1 MHKHLLLR
9 LILILALLAAAVPL
23 SLGAAARPEQVGPQ
37 AAFNQLQA
45 RSNSALTVNWD
56 ARSARSVPNFLSG
69 LDPAARLPYRP
80 TAAELGNPIA
90 IARGFL
96 DENRALFNLR
106 SVAED
111 LQLLRNETDKQ
122 LGWSHVRLS
131 QVYQGVPVF
140 GYQLI
145 VHLDA
150 QNQVVTVNGHF
161 RPGLELDTT
170 PKVNQADAEHL
181 ALDDLLNGQL
191 EPDQRSRVKAT
202 ILRDATQLMIYV
214 DRNDQPRLT
223 WYVTIMTDSP
233 LGQWC
238 YFVNARRAQVV
249 HQFDS
254 LTRDKR
260 RMTYSADNSTD
271 IPGRMLIDEGERS
284 KDAIAQAA
292 HDGAGKVY
300 DYYFNTFQRD
310 GLDDQGSPLVSTVHY
325 GSDPDDAENAAWIG
339 KAQQMI
345 YGDGG
350 KIFKPLAYGL
360 DVVGHEFT
368 HGIIDNTSN
377 LIYEGQSGALN
388 ESYADVFGALID
400 RGNWTIG
407 EAVIKSPPFP
417 LKFLRSLEDPNA
429 RGSYDAS
436 DPLSSVGQP
445 AHMDEYADLPYTR
458 KGDNGGVHVNSGI
471 PNRVAFL
478 IARAVGAEKMEQI
491 YYRALTQYLSPNSD
505 FSDAARATIRA
516 AQDLYGNT
524 AEDAIRT
531 ALPQV
536 GLNVEGSSQTP
547 PPTST
552 PTAPGKKQPV
562 PSEKAPAGC
571 TNLIANG
578 TFEGDGG
585 WTSIVGKGE
594 DDLIEPERP
603 HTGSRSAWLGG
614 TDKEPIMY
622 IYQDVKIP
630 ANATQVQLAYYRLI
644 HPELSET
651 ADWSVDNATFT
662 VLAATTK
669 GDVIGTIEE
678 LTSADGDDTWAQ
690 AQFDL
695 SELAGKTVR
704 LAFHSENPTGNISSF
719 FVDDVTLLACTTG
732 GGGPAAPQTK
742 SQEQVYVEGT
752 IANSDTKRG
761 IEGAQVFIL
770 KEGLSATDAAADDT
784 VTRNE
789 VIASGVS
796 DASGLYRTDVAIPR
810 GKTYSV
816 IIIARGYRPVVA
828 DNGIDVPSNATNP
841 YQVDATLR
849 KSK

>member
-1 MHKHLLLR
+1 MRKHMLLR
-9 LILILALLAAAVPL
+9 LILALALLAAVVPL
-23 SLGAAARPEQVGPQ
+23 SLGASARPEQTGPQ

-56 ARSARSVPNFLSG
+56 ARSEVPNFLTG

-96 DENRALFNLR
+96 DENRALFKLR
-106 SVAED
+106 SVAEE
-111 LQLLRNETDKQ
+111 LQFLRNEADKQ
-122 LGWSHVRLS
+122 LGWSHVRMS
-131 QVYQGVPVF
+131 QVYQGLPVF
-140 GYQLI
+140 GYQLVI
-145 VHLDA
+145 HLDA

-161 RPGLELDTT
+161 RPGIDLDTT
-170 PKVNQADAEHL
+170 PKIAQADAEHI
-181 ALDDLLNGQL
+181 ALDDLLDVQL
-191 EPDQRSRVKAT
+191 ATAERSRVKAT
-202 ILRDATQLMIYV
+202 VLRDKTQLMIHV
-214 DRNDQPRLT
+214 DRSDQPRLT
-223 WYVTIMTDSP
+223 WHVTIMTDSP
-233 LGQWC
+233 LGQWR

-254 LTRDKR
+254 LAHGKR

-271 IPGRMLIDEGERS
+271 VPGRLLIDEGERS
-284 KDAIAQAA
+284 RDAIAQAA

-300 DYYFNTFQRD
+300 DYYFNTFKRD
-310 GLDDQGSPLVSTVHY
+310 GLDDQGSPMVSTVHY
-325 GSDPDDAENAAWIG
+325 GSDPEDAENAAWIG
-339 KAQQMI
+339 EAQQMI

-360 DVVGHEFT
+360 DVIGHEFT
-368 HGIIDNTSN
+368 HGIIDNTSS

-407 EAVIKSPPFP
+407 ETVIKSPPFP
-417 LKFLRSLEDPNA
+417 LKYLRSLEDPNG
-429 RGSYDAS
+429 RGSYDAR

-445 AHMDEYADLPYTR
+445 AHMNEYADLPYTR

-471 PNRVAFL
+471 PNLVAFL
-478 IARAVGAEKMEQI
+478 IARAIGPERMEQI
-491 YYRALTQYLSPNSD
+491 YYRTLTQYLSPKSD
-505 FSDAARATIRA
+505 FADAARATIRA
-516 AQDLYGNT
+516 AQDLYST
-524 AEDAIRT
+524 TEADAIRA
-531 ALPQV
+531 ALPKV
-536 GLNVEGSSQTP
+536 GLRTEGSSQTP
-547 PPTST
+547 SPKTTPTSQ
-552 PTAPGKKQPV
+552 GKKQPV

-571 TNLIANG
+571 TNLIVNG

-585 WTSIVGKGE
+585 WTSILGKGE
-594 DDLIEPERP
+594 DNLIETERP

-644 HPELSET
+644 HQERSGLSGLF
-651 ADWSVDNATFT
+651 ADDARFS
-662 VLAATTK
+662 VLAASTK

-678 LTSADGDDTWAQ
+678 LVSSDGNDTWSQ

-695 SELAGKTVR
+695 SQLAGKTVR
-704 LAFHSENPTGNISSF
+704 LAFHAENPKGNISSF

-732 GGGPAAPQTK
+732 GGGPAAPKTK
-742 SQEQVYVEGT
+742 SQEQVYLQGT
-752 IANSDTKRG
+752 ITNSDTGRG
-761 IEGAQVFIL
+761 IEGAQVFIV

-789 VIASGVS
+789 VDRVGVS
-796 DASGLYRTDVAIPR
+796 DASGLYRTDAAIPR
-810 GKTYSV
+810 GRTYSV
-816 IIIARGYRPVVA
+816 IIIARGYRPIVA
-828 DNGIDVPSNATNP
+828 DDGIEVPSDATNP

>member
-1 MHKHLLLR
+1 MRKHMLLR
-9 LILILALLAAAVPL
+9 LILALALLAAVVPL
-23 SLGAAARPEQVGPQ
+23 SLGASARPEQTGPQ

-56 ARSARSVPNFLSG
+56 ARSEVPNFLTG

-96 DENRALFNLR
+96 DENRALFKLR
-106 SVAED
+106 SVAEE
-111 LQLLRNETDKQ
+111 LQFLRNEADKQ
-122 LGWSHVRLS
+122 LGWSHVRMS
-131 QVYQGVPVF
+131 QVYQGLPVF
-140 GYQLI
+140 GYQLV

-161 RPGLELDTT
+161 RPGIDLDTT
-170 PKVNQADAEHL
+170 PKIAQADAEQI
-181 ALDDLLNGQL
+181 ALDDLLDVQL
-191 EPDQRSRVKAT
+191 ATAERSRVKAT
-202 ILRDATQLMIYV
+202 ILRDKTQLMIHV
-214 DRNDQPRLT
+214 DRSDQPRLT
-223 WYVTIMTDSP
+223 WHVTIMTDSP
-233 LGQWC
+233 LGQWR

-254 LTRDKR
+254 LAHGKR

-271 IPGRMLIDEGERS
+271 VPGRLLIDEGERS
-284 KDAIAQAA
+284 RDAIAQAA

-300 DYYFNTFQRD
+300 DYYFNTFKRD
-310 GLDDQGSPLVSTVHY
+310 GLDDQGSPMVSTVHY
-325 GSDPDDAENAAWIG
+325 GSDPEDAENAAWIG
-339 KAQQMI
+339 EAQQMI

-360 DVVGHEFT
+360 DVIGHEFT
-368 HGIIDNTSN
+368 HGIIDNTSS

-407 EAVIKSPPFP
+407 ETVIKSPPFP
-417 LKFLRSLEDPNA
+417 LKYLRSLEDPNG
-429 RGSYDAS
+429 RGSYDAR

-445 AHMDEYADLPYTR
+445 AHMNEYADLPYTR

-471 PNRVAFL
+471 PNLVAFL
-478 IARAVGAEKMEQI
+478 IARAIGPERMEQI
-491 YYRALTQYLSPNSD
+491 YYRTLTQYLSPKSD
-505 FSDAARATIRA
+505 FADAARATIRA
-516 AQDLYGNT
+516 AQDLYST
-524 AEDAIRT
+524 TEADAIRA
-531 ALPQV
+531 ALPKV
-536 GLNVEGSSQTP
+536 GLRTEGSSQTP
-547 PPTST
+547 SPKST
-552 PTAPGKKQPV
+552 PTSQGKKQPV

-585 WTSIVGKGE
+585 WTSILGKGE
-594 DDLIEPERP
+594 DNLIETERP
-603 HTGSRSAWLGG
+603 HTGSHSAWLGG

-644 HPELSET
+644 HQERSGLSGLF
-651 ADWSVDNATFT
+651 ADDARFS
-662 VLAATTK
+662 VLAASTK

-678 LTSADGDDTWAQ
+678 LVSSDGNDAWSQ

-695 SELAGKTVR
+695 SQLAGKTVR
-704 LAFHSENPTGNISSF
+704 LAFHAENPKGNISSF

-732 GGGPAAPQTK
+732 GGGPAAPKTK
-742 SQEQVYVEGT
+742 SQEQVYLQGYIT
-752 IANSDTKRG
+752 NSDTGRG
-761 IEGAQVFIL
+761 IEGAQVFIV

-789 VIASGVS
+789 VVASAVS
-796 DASGLYRTDVAIPR
+796 DASGLYRTDAAIPR
-810 GKTYSV
+810 GRTYSV
-816 IIIARGYRPVVA
+816 IIIARGYRPIVA
-828 DNGIDVPSNATNP
+828 DDGIEVPSDATNP

>member
-1 MHKHLLLR
+1 MHKHVILR
-9 LILILALLAAAVPL
+9 MILVLAVLGAAISL
-23 SLGAAARPEQVGPQ
+23 SLSAAARPEQVGTQ
-37 AAFNQLQA
+37 AAFNRLQA
-45 RSNSALTVNWD
+45 LTSSALTVNWD
-56 ARSARSVPNFLSG
+56 ARSEVPNFLTP
-69 LDPAARLPYRP
+69 LDPAARLPYQP
-80 TAAELGNPIA
+80 TAAEAGNPVA

-96 DENRALFNLR
+96 DENRALFKLR
-106 SVAED
+106 SVAEE
-111 LQLLRNETDKQ
+111 LQLLRNESDKQ
-122 LGWSHVRLS
+122 LGWSHVRLA
-131 QVYQGVPVF
+131 QVYRGLPVF
-140 GYQLI
+140 GYQLV

-150 QNQVVTVNGHF
+150 QQQVVTVNGHF
-161 RPGLELDTT
+161 HPDIDLDPT
-170 PKVNQADAEHL
+170 PKVTPAEAEQL
-181 ALDDLLNGQL
+181 ALDDVLDAQL
-191 EPDQRSRVKAT
+191 QPDQRARVKAT
-202 ILRDATQLMIYV
+202 VLRDKTQLMIYL

-223 WYVTIMTDSP
+223 WAVTILTDSP
-233 LGQWC
+233 LGQWR
-238 YFVNARRAQVV
+238 YFVNARRLQIV

-254 LTRDKR
+254 LADGKR
-260 RMTYSADNSTD
+260 RNTYTADNSTD
-271 IPGRMLIDEGERS
+271 IPGRLVIDEGERS

-300 DYYFNTFQRD
+300 DYYFNTFKRD
-310 GLDDQGSPLVSTVHY
+310 GIDDQGGTMVSTVHY

-339 KAQQMI
+339 EAQQMI

-368 HGIIDNTSN
+368 HGIIDNTAG

-407 EAVIKSPPFP
+407 ETVIKSPPYP
-417 LKFLRSLEDPNA
+417 LKFLRSLEDPTGGGN
-429 RGSYDAS
+429 YDAS

-445 AHMDEYADLPYTR
+445 ASMTDYADLPYTR

-471 PNRVAFL
+471 PNLEAYL
-478 IARAVGAEKMEQI
+478 IARAIGPEKMEQI
-491 YYRALTQYLSPNSD
+491 YYRALTQYLTPKSD

-516 AQDLYGNT
+516 AKDLYGNPEAT
-524 AEDAIRT
+524 AITT
-531 ALPQV
+531 ALPKV
-536 GLNVEGSSQTP
+536 GLSAEGSSQP
-547 PPTST
+547 PAPTST
-552 PTAPGKKQPV
+552 PTSSGKKQPA
-562 PSEKAPAGC
+562 PSEKVPAGC

-585 WTSIVGKGE
+585 WISIIGKGQ
-594 DDLIEPERP
+594 DNLIETELP

-622 IYQDVKIP
+622 IYQDVRIP
-630 ANATQVQLAYYRLI
+630 ANATQVQLAYYRLV
-644 HPELSET
+644 HEET
-651 ADWSVDNATFT
+651 SGVSGVFADDARFS

-678 LTSADGDDTWAQ
+678 LVSSDGDDTWSQ
-690 AQFDL
+690 AQFDI

-704 LAFHSENPTGNISSF
+704 LAFHAENPKGNISSF
-719 FVDDVTLLACTTG
+719 FVDDVSLLACTTG
-732 GGGPAAPQTK
+732 GGGPSVPKTK
-742 SQEQVYVEGT
+742 SQDLVFIQGNVT
-752 IANSDTKRG
+752 NSDTKRG

-789 VIASGVS
+789 VIATGVS
-796 DASGLYRTDVAIPR
+796 DAAGLYQTDVAIPR

-816 IIIARGYRPVVA
+816 IVIAKGYRPILA
-828 DNGIDVPSNATNP
+828 DDGIDIPSDATNP
-841 YQVDATLR
+841 YEVDATLR

>member
-1 MHKHLLLR
+1 MRKHILLR
-9 LILILALLAAAVPL
+9 LLLALTLLAAAVPL
-23 SLGAAARPEQVGPQ
+23 SLNAVARPQQTGPQ
-37 AAFNQLQA
+37 AAFNELQA
-45 RSNSALTVNWD
+45 RSNSALLVNWD
-56 ARSARSVPNFLSG
+56 ARSAVPNFLSG
-69 LDPAARLPYRP
+69 LEPATRLPYQP
-80 TAAELGNPIA
+80 TAVERGNPIA

-96 DENRALFNLR
+96 DENRALFKLR

-111 LQLLRNETDKQ
+111 LQFLRNETDKQ
-122 LGWSHVRLS
+122 LGWSHVRMS
-131 QVYQGVPVF
+131 QVYRGLPVF

-145 VHLDA
+145 VHLDT

-161 RPGLELDTT
+161 HPGIELDTT
-170 PKVNQADAEHL
+170 PKVSQAEAEQI

-191 EPDQRSRVKAT
+191 EPAQRSRVKAT
-202 ILRDATQLMIYV
+202 ILRDKTQLLIYV
-214 DRNDQPRLT
+214 DQNDQPRLT
-223 WYVTIMTDSP
+223 WYVTILTDSP
-233 LGQWC
+233 LGQWR

-249 HQFDS
+249 HRFDS
-254 LTRDKR
+254 VADGKR
-260 RMTYSADNSTD
+260 RMTYTADNSTD
-271 IPGRMLIDEGERS
+271 IPGRLLIDEGERS

-339 KAQQMI
+339 EAHQMI

-368 HGIIDNTSN
+368 HGIIDNTSG

-407 EAVIKSPPFP
+407 ETVIKSPPFP
-417 LKFLRSLEDPNA
+417 IKYLRSLADPHADNTF
-429 RGSYDAS
+429 DAS
-436 DPLSSVGQP
+436 DPLNSIGQP
-445 AHMDEYADLPYTR
+445 ANMNEYADLPNTR

-471 PNRVAFL
+471 PNRVAYL
-478 IARAVGAEKMEQI
+478 IASAIGSEKMEQI
-491 YYRALTQYLSPNSD
+491 YYRTLTQYLSPNSD

-516 AQDLYGNT
+516 AQDLYSNT
-524 AEDAIRT
+524 EADAIRT

-536 GLNVEGSSQTP
+536 GLSVAGSSQTP

-552 PTAPGKKQPV
+552 PTSSGKKQPV
-562 PSEKAPAGC
+562 PNEQVPAGC
-571 TNLIANG
+571 TNLIVNG

-585 WTSIVGKGE
+585 WVSIVGKGE
-594 DDLIEPERP
+594 NDLIEPELP
-603 HTGSRSAWLGG
+603 HTGARSAWLGG
-614 TDKEPIMY
+614 TDKDSIMY
-622 IYQDVKIP
+622 IYQDVRIP

-644 HPELSET
+644 RPELSDT
-651 ADWSVDNATFT
+651 ADWTVDDATFT
-662 VLAATTK
+662 VLAANTN

-678 LTSADGDDTWAQ
+678 LVSSDGDNSWSQ
-690 AQFDL
+690 AKFDL

-704 LAFHSENPTGNISSF
+704 LAFHSENPTGNVSSF

-732 GGGPAAPQTK
+732 GGGPSVPKTK
-742 SQEQVYVEGT
+742 SQEQVYLQGT
-752 IANSDTKRG
+752 VTNSDTKRG

-784 VTRNE
+784 VSSSE

-796 DASGLYRTDVAIPR
+796 DASGFYRTDVAVPR
-810 GKTYSV
+810 GKTYSAIV
-816 IIIARGYRPVVA
+816 IARGYRSIVA
-828 DNGIDVPSNATNP
+828 DDGIDVPADATNP
-841 YQVDATLR
+841 YQVDATMR

>member
-1 MHKHLLLR
+1 MRKHVLLR
-9 LILILALLAAAVPL
+9 LILALALLSAVVPL
-23 SLGAAARPEQVGPQ
+23 SLSAVARPEQVGPQ

-45 RSNSALTVNWD
+45 RSNSALAVNWD
-56 ARSARSVPNFLSG
+56 ARSNVPNFLTG
-69 LDPAARLPYRP
+69 HDPVTRLPYQP
-80 TAAELGNPIA
+80 TAAEFGNPIA

-96 DENRALFNLR
+96 DENRALFQLR
-106 SVAED
+106 SVTDE
-111 LQLLRNETDKQ
+111 LRFLRNEADKQ
-122 LGWSHVRLS
+122 LGWSHVRMS
-131 QVYQGVPVF
+131 QVYRGLPVF

-161 RPGLELDTT
+161 RPNLDLDTT
-170 PKVNQADAEHL
+170 PKVTQQDAEQL

-191 EPDQRSRVKAT
+191 QPDQRSRVKAT
-202 ILRDATQLMIYV
+202 ILRDQTQLLIHV
-214 DRNDQPRLT
+214 DQNDQPRLT

-233 LGQWC
+233 LGQWR

-254 LTRDKR
+254 AAHDKR
-260 RMTYSADNSTD
+260 RMTYTADNSTD
-271 IPGRMLIDEGERS
+271 IPGRLLIDEGERS
-284 KDAIAQAA
+284 KDVIAQAA

-300 DYYFNTFQRD
+300 DYYFNTFKRD
-310 GLDDQGSPLVSTVHY
+310 GLDDQGGVMVSTVHY
-325 GSDPDDAENAAWIG
+325 GSDPEDAENAAWIG
-339 KAQQMI
+339 EAKQMI

-368 HGIIDNTSN
+368 HGVIDNTSN

-407 EAVIKSPPFP
+407 EAVIKSPPYPFR
-417 LKFLRSLEDPNA
+417 FLRSLEDPGVS
-429 RGSYDAS
+429 GSYDAS
-436 DPLSSVGQP
+436 DPLNSVGQP
-445 AHMDEYADLPYTR
+445 ANMNEYADLPYTR

-471 PNRVAFL
+471 PNLVAYL
-478 IARAVGAEKMEQI
+478 IARAIGPEKTEQI
-491 YYRALTQYLSPNSD
+491 YYRTLTQYLSPNSD

-524 AEDAIRT
+524 ETSAIRT
-531 ALPQV
+531 ALPKV
-536 GLNVEGSSQTP
+536 GISTEGPSQTTP
-547 PPTST
+547 PKST
-552 PTAPGKKQPV
+552 PTSQGKKQPA
-562 PSEKAPAGC
+562 PNEKVPAGC
-571 TNLIANG
+571 TNLIVNG

-585 WTSIVGKGE
+585 WISIIGKGK
-594 DDLIEPERP
+594 DDLIETERP
-603 HTGSRSAWLGG
+603 HTGTRSAWLGG
-614 TDKEPIMY
+614 TDKESLMY

-644 HPELSET
+644 HEETSGLSGLF
-651 ADWSVDNATFT
+651 ADDAQFT

-678 LTSADGDDTWAQ
+678 LTSSGGDDTWSQ

-695 SELAGKTVR
+695 AELAGKTVR
-704 LAFHSENPTGNISSF
+704 LAFHSENPTGNISSL

-732 GGGPAAPQTK
+732 GGGPAAPKTK
-742 SQEQVYVEGT
+742 SQEQVYLEGT
-752 IANSDTKRG
+752 VTNSDTGRG

-770 KEGLSATDAAADDT
+770 KAGISATDAAADDT
-784 VTRNE
+784 VTRSE
-789 VIASGVS
+789 VAASGVS
-796 DASGLYRTDVAIPR
+796 DASGFYRTDVAIPR

-816 IIIARGYRPVVA
+816 IVIARGYRSIVA
-828 DNGIDVPSNATNP
+828 DDGIDVPADATNP
-841 YQVDATLR
+841 YQVDATMR

>member
-1 MHKHLLLR
+1 MRKHVLLR
-9 LILILALLAAAVPL
+9 LILALALLSAVVPL
-23 SLGAAARPEQVGPQ
+23 SLSAVARPEQVGPQ

-45 RSNSALTVNWD
+45 RSNSALAVNWD
-56 ARSARSVPNFLSG
+56 ARSNVPNFLTG
-69 LDPAARLPYRP
+69 HDPATRLPYQP

-96 DENRALFNLR
+96 DENRALFQLR
-106 SVAED
+106 SVTDE
-111 LQLLRNETDKQ
+111 LRFLRNEADKQ
-122 LGWSHVRLS
+122 LGWSHVRMS
-131 QVYQGVPVF
+131 QVYRGLPVF

-161 RPGLELDTT
+161 RPNLDLDTT
-170 PKVNQADAEHL
+170 PKVTQQDAEQL

-191 EPDQRSRVKAT
+191 QPDQRSRVKAT
-202 ILRDATQLMIYV
+202 ILRDQTQLLIHV
-214 DRNDQPRLT
+214 DQNDQPRLT

-233 LGQWC
+233 LGQWR

-254 LTRDKR
+254 AAHDKR
-260 RMTYSADNSTD
+260 RMTYTADNSTD
-271 IPGRMLIDEGERS
+271 IPGRLLIDEGERS
-284 KDAIAQAA
+284 KDVIAQAA

-300 DYYFNTFQRD
+300 DYYFNTFKRD
-310 GLDDQGSPLVSTVHY
+310 GLDDQGGVMVSTVHY
-325 GSDPDDAENAAWIG
+325 GSDPEDAENAAWIG
-339 KAQQMI
+339 EAKQMI

-368 HGIIDNTSN
+368 HGVIDNTSN

-407 EAVIKSPPFP
+407 EAVIKSPPYPFR
-417 LKFLRSLEDPNA
+417 FLRSLEDPGVS
-429 RGSYDAS
+429 GSYDAS
-436 DPLSSVGQP
+436 DPLNSVGQP
-445 AHMDEYADLPYTR
+445 ANMNEYADLPYTR

-471 PNRVAFL
+471 PNLVAYL
-478 IARAVGAEKMEQI
+478 IARAIGPEKTEQI
-491 YYRALTQYLSPNSD
+491 YYRTLTQYLSPNSD

-524 AEDAIRT
+524 ETSAIRT
-531 ALPQV
+531 ALPKV
-536 GLNVEGSSQTP
+536 GISTEGPSQTTP
-547 PPTST
+547 PKST
-552 PTAPGKKQPV
+552 PTSQGKKQPA
-562 PSEKAPAGC
+562 PNEKVPAGC
-571 TNLIANG
+571 TNLIVNG

-585 WTSIVGKGE
+585 WISIIGKGK
-594 DDLIEPERP
+594 DDLIETERP
-603 HTGSRSAWLGG
+603 HTGTRSAWLGG
-614 TDKEPIMY
+614 TDKESLMY

-644 HPELSET
+644 HEETSGLSGLF
-651 ADWSVDNATFT
+651 ADDAQFT

-678 LTSADGDDTWAQ
+678 LTSSGGDDTWSQ

-695 SELAGKTVR
+695 AELAGKTVR
-704 LAFHSENPTGNISSF
+704 LAFHSENPTGNISSL

-732 GGGPAAPQTK
+732 GGGPAAPKTK
-742 SQEQVYVEGT
+742 SQEQVYLEGT
-752 IANSDTKRG
+752 VTNSDTGRG

-770 KEGLSATDAAADDT
+770 KAGISATDAAADDT
-784 VTRNE
+784 VTRSE
-789 VIASGVS
+789 VAASGVS
-796 DASGLYRTDVAIPR
+796 DASGFYRTDVAIPR

-816 IIIARGYRPVVA
+816 IVIARGYRSIVA
-828 DNGIDVPSNATNP
+828 DDGIDVPADATNP
-841 YQVDATLR
+841 YQVDATMR

>member
-1 MHKHLLLR
+1 MHKHVLLR
-9 LILILALLAAAVPL
+9 LVLAFALLSVVVPL
-23 SLGAAARPEQVGPQ
+23 SPGAAARPEQADPQ

-56 ARSARSVPNFLSG
+56 TRSDVPNFLTG
-69 LDPAARLPYRP
+69 RDPTTRLPYQP

-96 DENRALFNLR
+96 DENRALFQLR
-106 SVAED
+106 SAADD
-111 LQLLRNETDKQ
+111 LRLLRNETDKQ
-122 LGWSHVRLS
+122 LGWSHVRMS
-131 QVYQGVPVF
+131 QVYKGLPVF

-161 RPGLELDTT
+161 RPQLDLDTT
-170 PKVNQADAEHL
+170 PKVTQQDAEQL

-191 EPDQRSRVKAT
+191 QPDQRSRVKAT
-202 ILRDATQLMIYV
+202 ILRDKTQLLIYI
-214 DRNDQPRLT
+214 DHNDQPRVT
-223 WYVTIMTDSP
+223 WYVTIMTDAP
-233 LGQWC
+233 LGQWR
-238 YFVNARRAQVV
+238 YFVNARRAQIV

-254 LTRDKR
+254 ATHDKR
-260 RMTYSADNSTD
+260 RMTYTAANSTD
-271 IPGRMLIDEGERS
+271 IPGRLLIDEGERS

-292 HDGAGKVY
+292 HDNAGKVY

-325 GSDPDDAENAAWIG
+325 GSDPEDAENAAWIG
-339 KAQQMI
+339 EAKQMV

-350 KIFKPLAYGL
+350 KVFKPLAAGL

-368 HGIIDNTSN
+368 HGIIDNTAG
-377 LIYEGQSGALN
+377 LVYEGQSGALN

-407 EAVIKSPPFP
+407 ETVIKSPPYP
-417 LKFLRSLEDPNA
+417 IKFLRSLADPGAGGN
-429 RGSYDAS
+429 YDAS
-436 DPLSSVGQP
+436 DPINSIGQP
-445 AHMDEYADLPYTR
+445 ASMSEYANLPDTR
-458 KGDNGGVHVNSGI
+458 KGDNGGVHINSGI
-471 PNRVAFL
+471 PNLVAYL
-478 IARAVGAEKMEQI
+478 IAQAIGPEKLEQI
-491 YYRALTQYLSPNSD
+491 YYRTLTQYLTPNSD

-524 AEDAIRT
+524 ATDAIRT
-531 ALPQV
+531 ALPRV
-536 GLNVEGSSQTP
+536 GISTEGSSQT
-547 PPTST
+547 T
-552 PTAPGKKQPV
+552 PASSSSSSSGQKQPV
-562 PSEKAPAGC
+562 PGGKVPASC
-571 TNLIANG
+571 TNLIVNG

-585 WTSIVGKGE
+585 WISIVGKGK
-594 DDLIEPERP
+594 DNLIETEQP

-614 TDKEPIMY
+614 TDKESIMY

-630 ANATQVQLAYYRLI
+630 ANATQVQLDYYRLI
-644 HPELSET
+644 HEETSGLSGLF
-651 ADWSVDNATFT
+651 ADDAKFS

-669 GDVIGTIEE
+669 GDVIDTIEE
-678 LTSADGDDTWAQ
+678 LVSSAGDDTWSQ

-695 SELAGKTVR
+695 SQLAGKTVR
-704 LAFHSENPTGNISSF
+704 LAFHAENPKGNISSF

-732 GGGPAAPQTK
+732 SSGPSAPQTK
-742 SQEQVYVEGT
+742 SQDQVYLEGNVT
-752 IANSDTKRG
+752 NSDTGRG

-770 KEGLSATDAAADDT
+770 KAGLSASDAAADDT

-789 VIASGVS
+789 VAASGVS
-796 DASGLYRTDVAIPR
+796 DTSGFYRTDVALPR

-816 IIIARGYRPVVA
+816 IVIASGYRSIVA
-828 DNGIDVPSNATNP
+828 DDGVDVPADATNP
-841 YQVDATLR
+841 YQVDVTMR

>member
-1 MHKHLLLR
+1 MRKHVLLR
-9 LILILALLAAAVPL
+9 LILALALLSAVVPL
-23 SLGAAARPEQVGPQ
+23 SLSAVARPEQVGPQ

-45 RSNSALTVNWD
+45 RSNSALAVNWD
-56 ARSARSVPNFLSG
+56 ARSNVPNFLTG
-69 LDPAARLPYRP
+69 HDPATRLPYQP

-96 DENRALFNLR
+96 DENRALFQLR
-106 SVAED
+106 SVTDE
-111 LQLLRNETDKQ
+111 LRFLRNEADKQ
-122 LGWSHVRLS
+122 LGWSHVRMS
-131 QVYQGVPVF
+131 QVYRGLPVF

-161 RPGLELDTT
+161 RPNLDLDTT
-170 PKVNQADAEHL
+170 PKVTQQDAEQL

-191 EPDQRSRVKAT
+191 QPDQRSRVKAT
-202 ILRDATQLMIYV
+202 ILRDQTQLLIHV
-214 DRNDQPRLT
+214 DQNDQPRLT

-233 LGQWC
+233 LGQWR

-254 LTRDKR
+254 AAHDKR
-260 RMTYSADNSTD
+260 RMTYTADNSTD
-271 IPGRMLIDEGERS
+271 IPGRLLIDEGERS

-300 DYYFNTFQRD
+300 DYYFNTFKRD
-310 GLDDQGSPLVSTVHY
+310 GLDDQGGVMVSTVHY
-325 GSDPDDAENAAWIG
+325 GSDPEDAENAAWIG
-339 KAQQMI
+339 EAKQMI

-368 HGIIDNTSN
+368 HGVIDNTSN
-377 LIYEGQSGALN
+377 LIYDGQSGALN

-407 EAVIKSPPFP
+407 EAVIKSPPYPFR
-417 LKFLRSLEDPNA
+417 FLRSLEDPGVS
-429 RGSYDAS
+429 GSYDAS
-436 DPLSSVGQP
+436 DPLNSVGQP
-445 AHMDEYADLPYTR
+445 ANMNEYADLPYTR

-471 PNRVAFL
+471 PNLVAYL
-478 IARAVGAEKMEQI
+478 IARAIGPEKTEQI
-491 YYRALTQYLSPNSD
+491 YYRTLTQYLSPNSD

-524 AEDAIRT
+524 ETSAIRT
-531 ALPQV
+531 ALPKV
-536 GLNVEGSSQTP
+536 GISTEGPSQTTP
-547 PPTST
+547 PKST
-552 PTAPGKKQPV
+552 PTSQGKKQPA
-562 PSEKAPAGC
+562 PNEKVPAGC
-571 TNLIANG
+571 TNLIVNG

-585 WTSIVGKGE
+585 WISIIGKGK
-594 DDLIEPERP
+594 DDLIETERP
-603 HTGSRSAWLGG
+603 HTGTRSAWLGG
-614 TDKEPIMY
+614 TDKESLMY

-644 HPELSET
+644 HEETSGLSGLF
-651 ADWSVDNATFT
+651 ADDAQFT

-678 LTSADGDDTWAQ
+678 LTSSGGDDTWSQ

-695 SELAGKTVR
+695 AELAGKTVR
-704 LAFHSENPTGNISSF
+704 LAFHSENPTGNISSL

-732 GGGPAAPQTK
+732 GGGPAAPKTK
-742 SQEQVYVEGT
+742 SQEQVYLEGT
-752 IANSDTKRG
+752 VTNSDTGRG

-770 KEGLSATDAAADDT
+770 KAGISATDAAADDT
-784 VTRNE
+784 VTRSE
-789 VIASGVS
+789 VAASGVS
-796 DASGLYRTDVAIPR
+796 DASGFYRTDVAIPR

-816 IIIARGYRPVVA
+816 IVIARGYRSIVA
-828 DNGIDVPSNATNP
+828 DDGIDVPADATNP
-841 YQVDATLR
+841 YQVDATMR

>member
-1 MHKHLLLR
+1 MHKPMLLR
-9 LILILALLAAAVPL
+9 LILALTLLAATVPF
-23 SLGAAARPEQVGPQ
+23 SLEAAARPEPAGPQ

-45 RSNSALTVNWD
+45 RSHSALAVNWET
-56 ARSARSVPNFLSG
+56 RSEVPNFLTG
-69 LDPAARLPYRP
+69 RDPAARLPYRP

-96 DENRALFNLR
+96 DENRALFKLR
-106 SVAED
+106 SVAEE

-131 QVYQGVPVF
+131 QVYQGLPVF

-145 VHLDA
+145 VHLDT
-150 QNQVVTVNGHF
+150 QHQVVTVNGHF
-161 RPGLELDTT
+161 RPDIELNTT
-170 PKVNQADAEHL
+170 PKVRQSAAEEL
-181 ALDDLLNGQL
+181 ALDDLLNKQL
-191 EPDQRSRVKAT
+191 EPAQRSRVKAT
-202 ILRDATQLMIYV
+202 IRRDQTQLLIHV
-214 DRNDQPRLT
+214 DQNDQPRLV
-223 WYVTIMTDSP
+223 WYVTIMTHSP
-233 LGQWC
+233 LGQWR

-254 LTRDKR
+254 LTHDKR

-271 IPGRMLIDEGERS
+271 IPGRLLIDEGERS

-292 HDGAGKVY
+292 HDGAGQVY
-300 DYYFNTFQRD
+300 DYYFDTFQRD

-325 GSDPDDAENAAWIG
+325 GNDPEDAENAAWIG
-339 KAQQMI
+339 EAQQMI

-360 DVVGHEFT
+360 DVIGHEFT
-368 HGIIDNTSN
+368 HGIIDHTSN

-407 EAVIKSPPFP
+407 ETVIKSPPFP
-417 LKFLRSLEDPNA
+417 LKYLRSLEDPNA
-429 RGSYDAS
+429 RDSYDIN
-436 DPLSSVGQP
+436 DPLNSIGQP

-458 KGDNGGVHVNSGI
+458 KGDNGGVHINSGI
-471 PNRVAFL
+471 PNQVAYL
-478 IARAVGAEKMEQI
+478 IARALGAEKLEQV
-491 YYRALTQYLSPNSD
+491 YYRTLTQYLSPNSD
-505 FSDAARATIRA
+505 FSDAARATVRA
-516 AQDLYGNT
+516 AQDLYSNT
-524 AEDAIRT
+524 EAEAIRT
-531 ALPQV
+531 ALPKV
-536 GLNVEGSSQTP
+536 GLSTSGSSQTA

-552 PTAPGKKQPV
+552 PTSQKKQPLPNENV
-562 PSEKAPAGC
+562 PTGC
-571 TNLIANG
+571 TNLIVNG

-585 WTSIVGKGE
+585 WISIVGKGE
-594 DDLIEPERP
+594 DDLIEPELPR
-603 HTGSRSAWLGG
+603 TGARSAWLGG
-614 TDKEPIMY
+614 TDKESVMY

-644 HPELSET
+644 REELSD
-651 ADWSVDNATFT
+651 AAGWFVDEAEFT
-662 VLAATTK
+662 VLAANTQ
-669 GDVIGTIEE
+669 GDVLGALEE
-678 LTSADGDDTWAQ
+678 LTSSDGDEVWSQ

-695 SELAGKTVR
+695 AQLAGKTVR

-732 GGGPAAPQTK
+732 GGGPSAPKTK
-742 SQEQVYVEGT
+742 SQEQVYLEGNVT
-752 IANSDTKRG
+752 NSDTGRG

-770 KEGLSATDAAADDT
+770 KEGLSATEAAVDDT
-784 VTRNE
+784 VSRSE

-796 DASGLYRTDVAIPR
+796 DASGFYRTDTAIPR

-816 IIIARGYRPVVA
+816 IVIARGYRPIIA
-828 DNGIDVPSNATNP
+828 DDGIDIPASASNP
-841 YQVDATLR
+841 YPVDATMR